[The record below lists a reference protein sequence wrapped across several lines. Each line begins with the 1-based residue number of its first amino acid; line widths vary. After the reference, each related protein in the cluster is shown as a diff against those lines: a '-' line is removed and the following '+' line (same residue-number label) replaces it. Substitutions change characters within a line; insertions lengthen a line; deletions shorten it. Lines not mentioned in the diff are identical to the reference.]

1 MIMEKKE
8 KKFEEKIEELETLVK
23 ALENGDVELDKAIDY
38 FTKAT
43 KLALSCDK
51 DLKEAEKALTSI
63 VNEDGTLS
71 ESKGEVEA

>member
-1 MIMEKKE
+1 MEKKE

-23 ALENGDVELDKAIDY
+23 SLENGDVELDKAIDY

-43 KLALSCDK
+43 KLASECDK

-63 VNEDGTLS
+63 VNEDGSLS
-71 ESKGEVEA
+71 EFKGEGEA

>member
-1 MIMEKKE
+1 MEKKE

-23 ALENGDVELDKAIDY
+23 SLEYGDVKLDKAIDY

-43 KLALSCDK
+43 KLASECDK

-63 VNEDGTLS
+63 VNEDGSLS
-71 ESKGEVEA
+71 EFKGEGEA

>member
-1 MIMEKKE
+1 MEKKE

-43 KLALSCDK
+43 KLASLCDK

-71 ESKGEVEA
+71 EFKGEVEA

>member
-1 MIMEKKE
+1 MEKKE
-8 KKFEEKIEELETLVK
+8 IKFEEKITELETLVK

-43 KLALSCDK
+43 KLAASCDK

-63 VNEDGTLS
+63 VNEDGSLS
-71 ESKGEVEA
+71 EFKGEVEA

>member
-43 KLALSCDK
+43 KLALSCDN

-71 ESKGEVEA
+71 EFKGEVEA

>member
-1 MIMEKKE
+1 MEKKD
-8 KKFEEKIEELETLVK
+8 KKFEEKITELETLVK

-43 KLALSCDK
+43 KLTSECDK

-71 ESKGEVEA
+71 EFKGEAEA

>member
-1 MIMEKKE
+1 MEKKE
-8 KKFEEKIEELETLVK
+8 MKFEEKIEELETLVK

-43 KLALSCDK
+43 KLASECDK

-63 VNEDGTLS
+63 VNEDGSLS
-71 ESKGEVEA
+71 EFKGEVE

>member
-1 MIMEKKE
+1 MEKKE

-43 KLALSCDK
+43 KLASECDK

-63 VNEDGTLS
+63 VSEDGSLS
-71 ESKGEVEA
+71 EFKGEVEA

>member
-1 MIMEKKE
+1 MEKKE

-43 KLALSCDK
+43 KLASECDK

-63 VNEDGTLS
+63 VNEDGSLS
-71 ESKGEVEA
+71 EFKGEGEA